1 MTGIQIRQMMNNKFF
16 LWRVKDIIINPVKAW
31 EIIDSE
37 NKSESVTRNSFL
49 FPVIL
54 LVSVSA
60 TAGSL
65 IYTNAEI
72 SPVYSVF
79 VGLKCFLLYY
89 ITVYASAFI
98 LREITYPLDLGRDFT
113 ISFRLIAYSIVPF
126 LLCQVLSR
134 LFESLLFVNVL
145 ALYGLYIF
153 YTGAERMLT
162 PPAHKKIPMLIATAL
177 TFIGI
182 YITTNLLLTVI
193 IDKIYKAFFS

>member
-1 MTGIQIRQMMNNKFF
+1 MNNKLF
-16 LWRVKDIIINPVKAW
+16 LLGVKDIIINPVKAW
-31 EIIDSE
+31 AIIDSE
-37 NKSESVTRNSFL
+37 NKSTSVIRNSFL

-65 IYTNAEI
+65 IYTNAEL

-79 VGLKCFLLYY
+79 VGIKCFLLYY

-98 LREITYPLDLGRDFT
+98 LKEITYPLDLGRDYA
-113 ISFRLIAYSIVPF
+113 IAFRLIVYSIVPF
-126 LLCQVLSR
+126 LLCQILSR
-134 LFESLLFVNVL
+134 LFESLLFVNIL

-153 YTGAERMLT
+153 FTGTEKMLT
-162 PPAHKKIPMLIATAL
+162 PPAYKKMPMLIAATL

-182 YITTNLLLTVI
+182 YIITNLLLTIVI
-193 IDKIYKAFFS
+193 EKVYKAFFSKSL

>member
-1 MTGIQIRQMMNNKFF
+1 MNNKLF
-16 LWRVKDIIINPVKAW
+16 LFGVKDIIINPVKAW

-49 FPVIL
+49 FPIIL

-72 SPVYSVF
+72 SPLYSVF
-79 VGLKCFLLYY
+79 VGIKCFLLYY

-98 LREITYPLDLGRDFT
+98 LREITYPLDLGRDYT
-113 ISFRLIAYSIVPF
+113 ISFRLIVYSIVPF

-134 LFESLLFVNVL
+134 SFESLLFVNVL

-153 YTGAERMLT
+153 YTGAEKMLT
-162 PPAHKKIPMLIATAL
+162 PPAHKKMPLLIATAL

-182 YITTNLLLTVI
+182 YLTTNLLLTVI
-193 IDKIYKAFFS
+193 VDKVYKAFFS